1 MIDFSHACAIQEDD
15 RVIITGG
22 HSARIVSVYNETG
35 WIEDLS
41 ALKEG
46 RRSHACT
53 SFFSG
58 GKKVCLM
65 FHTFNVLLTDMFKL
79 MMISGGINGGDSL
92 DQTDTS
98 EIWTGTEWR
107 FALGKLPYTARDVR
121 AAFIDNRI
129 LYLGIK
135 TLLKALSLSIYI
147 TYLKGGYDTRT
158 KRKTILSFNLETE
171 EWTKE
176 GDMLEGRSAH
186 GISVVDFNVYKKWC
200 QHK

>member
-1 MIDFSHACAIQEDD
+1 MM
-15 RVIITGG
+15 V
-22 HSARIVSVYNETG
+22 
-35 WIEDLS
+35 
-41 ALKEG
+41 
-46 RRSHACT
+46 
-53 SFFSG
+53 SG
-58 GKKVCLM
+58 GAGW
-65 FHTFNVLLTDMFKL
+65 
-79 MMISGGINGGDSL
+79 GGPS
-92 DQTDTS
+92 TYSATS
-98 EIWTGTEWR
+98 EIWTGAEWR

-135 TLLKALSLSIYI
+135 TRLKEISLNICG
-147 TYLKGGYDTRT
+147 TYLKGGYDTKT

-186 GISVVDFNVYKKWC
+186 GISVVDFNVYKKLC